1 MSGLRAVMRQKNART
16 GGTLPAVSAGPP
28 EVSVVVATHDR
39 PELLSELL
47 AALGRQSLAAGRFEV
62 IVVDDG
68 SGPATRAVLDRA
80 AEGELD
86 LHVLRRDSNSGASAA
101 RNDGW
106 RAARGALIA
115 FTDDDCAPAPTWL
128 EAGLRAWGG
137 RENRFVQGA
146 TRPAGGRSLLDLNP
160 FAHAVEVS
168 ALTAEGETC
177 NIFYPRALLERVA
190 GFDEAVKVGDDT
202 ELAWTARAAGAE
214 PVFAAGAVV
223 EHAIVPLTPLD
234 SLRRV
239 WRWTEA
245 IRAFSRH
252 PELRRQRLMK
262 RVFWNWSHYLIVRA
276 LLALPFLRR
285 PLGWPVALWLAAPLV
300 RYELRNAQRTG
311 NPLLAP
317 FWLLRDVVELVAVV
331 RGALR
336 YRTFV
341 I

>member
-1 MSGLRAVMRQKNART
+1 MRQKNAT
-16 GGTLPAVSAGPP
+16 LDGTLPAVSAGPP

-47 AALGRQSLAAGRFEV
+47 GALGRQTLGRDRFEV

-68 SGPATRAVLDRA
+68 SGPATRTVLDRA
-80 AEGELD
+80 VAEGEIE
-86 LHVLRRDSNSGASAA
+86 LRVVRRHDNSGASAA

-106 RAARGALIA
+106 RAARGKLVA
-115 FTDDDCAPAPTWL
+115 FTDDDCAPASAWL

-137 RENRFVQGA
+137 RDDRFVQGA
-146 TRPAGGRSLLDLNP
+146 TRLAGGRSLLDLDP
-160 FAHAVEVS
+160 FMHAVEVT

-177 NIFYPRALLERVA
+177 NMFYPRALLERVA
-190 GFDEAVKVGDDT
+190 GFDEATKAGDDT

-214 PVFAAGAVV
+214 AVFAPDAVV
-223 EHAIVPLTPLD
+223 EHAILPLTPLD

-252 PELRRQRLMK
+252 PDLRRQRLMK
-262 RVFWNWSHYLIVRA
+262 GVFWNWSHYLIVRA

-285 PLGWPVALWLAAPLV
+285 PLAWPIALWLVAPLI
-300 RYELRNAQRTG
+300 RYELTNAQRTG
-311 NPLLAP
+311 NVLLAP
-317 FWLLRDVVELVAVV
+317 FWLLRDIVELVAVV
-331 RGALR
+331 RGAVR